1 MSDGILFY
9 SKGNSAVTKSKTNK
23 KPLLLLI
30 LSCIQVINNWY
41 YLFLGESS
49 LEFFRRDYC
58 ISVLYAGF
66 SVNGRKPA
74 YWYRYGRNDKIQRD
88 AFVNA
93 SPWIHYFGYYH
104 HIIVRLAMLSGAL

>member
-1 MSDGILFY
+1 MPDHVHMLVSIPPKY
-9 SKGNSAVTKSKTNK
+9 SVSQFMGYLKGKSALMMFDRHANLKYK
-23 KPLLLLI
+23 
-30 LSCIQVINNWY
+30 
-41 YLFLGESS
+41 
-49 LEFFRRDYC
+49 
-58 ISVLYAGF
+58 
-66 SVNGRKPA
+66 VNGRKPA

>member
-1 MSDGILFY
+1 MCMDVKYRQLNLDICLLVIIWMCVCDIL
-9 SKGNSAVTKSKTNK
+9 
-23 KPLLLLI
+23 I
-30 LSCIQVINNWY
+30 
-41 YLFLGESS
+41 
-49 LEFFRRDYC
+49 
-58 ISVLYAGF
+58 
-66 SVNGRKPA
+66 VNGRKPA